1 MTRTNTAEL
10 VAVAGFFAAA
20 AVILVRRFYGAW
32 QTVSPVWSLPLWGF
46 ALLCVFLIVM
56 VRRRREE
63 GRVGLDRSQMNPMM
77 VANFMVVG
85 KAAAWA
91 GAIIGG
97 WFLGVAVWV
106 IPRVNVLAAAEADLP
121 GVIAGTLGGVAL
133 AVAGVVLERSCEVSP
148 PTEGEPAR

>member
-1 MTRTNTAEL
+1 MCIRDR
-10 VAVAGFFAAA
+10 

-46 ALLCVFLIVM
+46 ALLCVFLTVM

>member
-10 VAVAGFFAAA
+10 LAVAGFFAAA

-46 ALLCVFLIVM
+46 ALLCVFLTVM